1 MSHQKSSSSNLK
13 DLVATWEL
21 LLNDGL
27 HKIEFEHGTSSGRR
41 VIRVD
46 GKEVFRRDWVF
57 KLVGCET
64 FVLHGVSCKII
75 IEASGIFAY
84 QYTLEV
90 NGKPF
95 EKFSEQMRRALK
107 IWEVKLNGFIYK
119 ICLEKE
125 KLDVYVNG
133 KIIESHGEFVDNGM
147 AINFE
152 FSQHIAR
159 IQSSKANAAKSGLIY
174 QLFVDNKEVQC
185 TDG

>member
-1 MSHQKSSSSNLK
+1 MSHQKSSSNNLK

-41 VIRVD
+41 
-46 GKEVFRRDWVF
+46 EVFRRDWVF